1 MSDVTDVIVI
11 GAGAAGL
18 MCAMQ
23 AGRRG
28 RTVRV
33 LDHARQPGRKILM
46 SGGGHCNFTNE
57 EVRAEHYL
65 SHNPHFCKSALSRFS
80 QWDFIE
86 LVRSHGIAFSCREH
100 GQLFCDEGAGH
111 ILEMLLAGCR
121 QADVTWQMDTTVEA
135 VCHLGER
142 RFELRTNRGEYAC
155 TSLVVATGGLSIPGA
170 GASGLGFEI
179 ARQFEIRVWPLSPG
193 LVPLTLQAK
202 DKARLADLAGIA
214 VEAEVRY
221 GKKQFRDPL
230 LFTHRGLSG
239 PAILQISLE
248 WQPGQEISIDLLP
261 DLDLAAELTAQSQ
274 SHPRRTLKTALA
286 EHLPKRLAA
295 VMAPPEWADIPLG
308 RISAAQFKAIAEGI
322 QQWRLKPGGTEG
334 YRTAEVTLGGVDC
347 DALSSKTM
355 GARAV
360 PGLFFVGEVVDV
372 TGRLGGYNLQ
382 WAWSSGWCAGQYV

>member
-1 MSDVTDVIVI
+1 MTDTTDVIII

-18 MCAMQ
+18 MCALQ

-28 RTVRV
+28 RAVRV
-33 LDHARQPGRKILM
+33 LDHARRPGRKIRM

-57 EVRAEHYL
+57 AVRAEHYL

-80 QWDFIE
+80 QWDFLE
-86 LVRSHGIAFSCREH
+86 MVRAHGIAYCCREH
-100 GQLFCDEGAGH
+100 GQLFCDEGAGR
-111 ILEMLLAGCR
+111 IVEMLLAECR
-121 QADVTWQMDTTVEA
+121 QAHVVLQLETEIQAVE
-135 VCHLGER
+135 HPGER
-142 RFELRTNRGEYAC
+142 RFELRTNRGTYAC
-155 TSLVVATGGLSIPGA
+155 ASLVVATGGLSIPGA

-179 ARQFEIRVWPLSPG
+179 ARQFQIPVWPPSPG
-193 LVPLTLQAK
+193 LVPLTLQPA

-214 VEAEVRY
+214 VEAVVVCGQRR
-221 GKKQFRDPL
+221 FRDPL

-239 PAILQISLE
+239 PAILQASLE
-248 WQPGQEISIDLLP
+248 WRPGLEIVIDLLP
-261 DLDLAAELTAQSQ
+261 EQDLAEGLAQQ
-274 SHPRRTLKTALA
+274 REGHPRRALKSALA
-286 EHLPKRLAA
+286 EFLPKRLAA
-295 VMAPPEWADIPLG
+295 VMTPPQSADIPLG
-308 RISAAQFKAIAEGI
+308 QLSNAQFKQIAAGI

-355 GARAV
+355 EARAV
-360 PGLFFVGEVVDV
+360 AGLFFIGEVVDV